1 MTCSPAMLFRPGLR
15 NQTTGYIVTDS
26 EMPLPDW
33 ALLQLSQSSA
43 TLVSCHASAFAKTV
57 ETLAPVAPV
66 LVALQLRGHSGSAA
80 QRQLDAQ
87 VERWRHHPG
96 VGTLFVSAHVLHV
109 PVARTLHLHPATPA
123 GAVAA
128 HLFTLRKNMRENFEA
143 GRETTVA
150 PATAIKRGLRTLPK
164 GVLSNINI
172 KHPGMLIPIGRV
184 AHGAASPV
192 WVEISPYEAAFYYTD
207 AGKTLRPPAEAA
219 AAVLKQMRHYV
230 NLARKITGADLRL
243 HLDHAHDMDLIRAAL
258 DSGFDSVMADASTR
272 PLEANIRF
280 VDEAMRLAE
289 GYQVPVEAELGDLDA
304 TSSRNF
310 GQTHMVDA
318 TRFLEAV
325 CPDYLAICVGQ
336 DHSSDYGFERM
347 RECLWEI
354 SQLEDAYDQGGR
366 RCLFTACDAIGR
378 RLAEA
383 GYSTNSDERR
393 LITTIQNQLVNT
405 GAGLEAIMNS
415 AEAGA
420 AYAMRLWL
428 ARLRVKWSE
437 ERCSIEKKRVAL
449 FERALGVGHKDGLC
463 AEHKRSLDRSLM
475 EEISSLALPTTRLTL
490 HGGSS
495 IAMAD
500 LRRLPHSVA
509 RVNFGTNAYT
519 GFANAVLAARP
530 SSPNPATRLEV
541 SSLVR
546 EECKGWTAWGDECPT
561 FLGGYEDYL
570 RREFFNPLEES
581 TRRSAHER

>member
-1 MTCSPAMLFRPGLR
+1 
-15 NQTTGYIVTDS
+15 
-26 EMPLPDW
+26 MPLPDW

-310 GQTHMVDA
+310 GQTTWWMLPASWKPSAPTTLRFASDRTTARIMGSNGCANACGKSRNLRTHMTKADGAVSSRLATQSVVVLPRQA
-318 TRFLEAV
+318 TRPTATSAV
-325 CPDYLAICVGQ
+325 
-336 DHSSDYGFERM
+336 
-347 RECLWEI
+347 
-354 SQLEDAYDQGGR
+354 
-366 RCLFTACDAIGR
+366 
-378 RLAEA
+378 
-383 GYSTNSDERR
+383 
-393 LITTIQNQLVNT
+393 
-405 GAGLEAIMNS
+405 
-415 AEAGA
+415 
-420 AYAMRLWL
+420 
-428 ARLRVKWSE
+428 
-437 ERCSIEKKRVAL
+437 
-449 FERALGVGHKDGLC
+449 
-463 AEHKRSLDRSLM
+463 
-475 EEISSLALPTTRLTL
+475 
-490 HGGSS
+490 
-495 IAMAD
+495 
-500 LRRLPHSVA
+500 
-509 RVNFGTNAYT
+509 
-519 GFANAVLAARP
+519 
-530 SSPNPATRLEV
+530 
-541 SSLVR
+541 
-546 EECKGWTAWGDECPT
+546 
-561 FLGGYEDYL
+561 
-570 RREFFNPLEES
+570 
-581 TRRSAHER
+581 